1 MVKGYIINDIL
12 YGFAVCP
19 QRIGLHKHAVSPCN
33 LTFKGFKLGNGS
45 AGLNFNCKFARYFIQ
60 MNGMYISRLG
70 SFAAD
75 GIKNNHKIL
84 SVAYGVCQA
93 RLYIR
98 SIEMPHIFNGFV
110 ISVCNRFHEQGFF
123 LIPHFQHFYRLSCRF
138 GCFVIIYILFI
149 IFCQNT
155 FFSIVKCVHNLL
167 HSVFIILSIKRS
179 SVKTGRAA

>member
-1 MVKGYIINDIL
+1 
-12 YGFAVCP
+12 
-19 QRIGLHKHAVSPCN
+19 
-33 LTFKGFKLGNGS
+33 
-45 AGLNFNCKFARYFIQ
+45 

-98 SIEMPHIFNGFV
+98 SIEMLHIFNGFV

-138 GCFVIIYILFI
+138 GCFVIIHILFI

-155 FFSIVKCVHNLL
+155 FFFNCKMCPQFAAQSIYNTFDKALICKNREGCIV
-167 HSVFIILSIKRS
+167 
-179 SVKTGRAA
+179 